1 MIEHTRTLVT
11 YRTIF
16 VRYVI
21 VGTVAPILYGIKS
34 VGGYILCRFPLGF
47 KPVFHF
53 DADIYIPRRVMLEL
67 EIHIFFMIG
76 LARCLVYRR
85 YGVNIGVRVYRL
97 EIPCLRL
104 FVVNSACA
112 DFVLIEKLAQLVGSK
127 QTVVGVK
134 MSESC
139 LVIHAVFFDESVFS
153 AFCLFLCDFFIIVPV
168 EIMNVFGSA
177 AFGVSEINEIERSL
191 RRSRRSRV
199 HTVCCQTSVHVA
211 ARFRN
216 CAFFVFFVRNAAE
229 KQIVKLSIIIV
240 YDLGRPTV
248 LPRTENGVQ
257 RFVRGFKHYGYGFP
271 YGKVS

>member
-11 YRTIF
+11 YRTVF

-53 DADIYIPRRVMLEL
+53 DADVYIPRRIMLEL
-67 EIHIFFMIG
+67 EIHIFFMIA
-76 LARCLVYRR
+76 LAHCLIYRR
-85 YGVNIGVRVYRL
+85 YGVNIGMRVYRL

-104 FVVNSACA
+104 FVVNPACA
-112 DFVLIEKLAQLVGSK
+112 DFVFIKKFAQLVGSE

-134 MSESC
+134 MSESR
-139 LVIHAVFFDESVFS
+139 LVIHAVFFNESVFS
-153 AFCLFLCDFFIIVPV
+153 AFRIFLGDYFIIVLV
-168 EIMNVFGSA
+168 DIVNVFSA
-177 AFGVSEINEIERSL
+177 ATFCVSEINEIERSL
-191 RRSRRSRV
+191 GRSRRSRV
-199 HTVCCQTSVHVA
+199 HTIRGQTSVHVA

-229 KQIVKLSIIIV
+229 KKIVKLGIIIV

-248 LPRTENGVQ
+248 LTRTENGVQ